1 MSEERLRILE
11 MVAEGKISAEEA
23 EKLMETMEESDNK
36 YQGKT
41 QRPSAKKSKSLK
53 ILVQEGG
60 KEKVNLSIPLSL
72 AQAFSGFIPEN
83 TKSKL
88 EDKNINITELL
99 ENLETG
105 TEDGKLIDIDEGN
118 EHVEIRIE

>member
-1 MSEERLRILE
+1 MTEERLRILE
-11 MVAEGKISAEEA
+11 MVAAGKLSVEEA
-23 EKLMETMEESDNK
+23 DQLMGTMEESDK
-36 YQGKT
+36 MYQGKAEKKT
-41 QRPSAKKSKSLK
+41 PKKSKSLK

-72 AQAFSGFIPEN
+72 AQAFTGFMPDN
-83 TKSKL
+83 ARAKL

-99 ENLETG
+99 ENLENG
-105 TEDGKLIDIDEGN
+105 NGDGKLIDIDEGN

>member
-11 MVAEGKISAEEA
+11 MVAEGKISADEA
-23 EKLMETMEESDNK
+23 EKLMETMEKSDNM
-36 YQGKT
+36 YQGKA
-41 QRPSAKKSKSLK
+41 QKPSTKKSKCLK

-88 EDKNINITELL
+88 EDKNININELI

-105 TEDGKLIDIDEGN
+105 TKDGKLIDIDEGN

>member
-11 MVAEGKISAEEA
+11 MVAEGKISAAEA
-23 EKLMETMEESDNK
+23 EKLMETMEVSDNK
-36 YQGKT
+36 YQDKPKKT
-41 QRPSAKKSKSLK
+41 SAKKSKSLK

-88 EDKNINITELL
+88 EDKNININELL
-99 ENLETG
+99 ENFETG

>member
-1 MSEERLRILE
+1 MNEERLRILE

-23 EKLMETMEESDNK
+23 EKLMETMERSDNMF
-36 YQGKT
+36 QGKPKK
-41 QRPSAKKSKSLK
+41 PSTRKSKSLK

-72 AQAFSGFIPEN
+72 AQAFSGFIPKDA
-83 TKSKL
+83 KSKL
-88 EDKNINITELL
+88 EDKNINISELL

-105 TEDGKLIDIDEGN
+105 SEDGKLIDIDEGN